1 MGTFDILFRLIFW
14 TYPEKISLVL
24 FFLGQIIM
32 LLDYSALHGCTSAF
46 YWFVGSLHHMY
57 SHPLRL
63 LRCYFLMLYHSS
75 TSVFVGIMMIDIKII
90 DIIKN
95 MIIDIN
101 SVINYGSG

>member
-1 MGTFDILFRLIFW
+1 
-14 TYPEKISLVL
+14 
-24 FFLGQIIM
+24 
-32 LLDYSALHGCTSAF
+32 
-46 YWFVGSLHHMY
+46 MY

-63 LRCYFLMLYHSS
+63 LRCYFLMLYQSS